1 MDAKSVELDLDAGES
16 EGAGGYAWPLYFRDL
31 ILSNRELYL
40 EWCNNWHSLE
50 DFSAYFSL
58 HINFARQLI
67 ISEGLQRSSILDR
80 DNLPQRVL
88 VSAQPMPEFVR
99 EPLKKDIAFLAEKA
113 ASEEA
118 LPVGET

>member
-1 MDAKSVELDLDAGES
+1 M
-16 EGAGGYAWPLYFRDL
+16 
-31 ILSNRELYL
+31 SNRELYL

-67 ISEGLQRSSILDR
+67 ISEGLQRSSISDR
-80 DNLPQRVL
+80 DNLLQRVL
-88 VSAQPMPEFVR
+88 GSARPMPKFVR
-99 EPLKKDIAFLAEKA
+99 EPLKKDIAFLVEKA
-113 ASEEA
+113 VSKEA

>member
-1 MDAKSVELDLDAGES
+1 M
-16 EGAGGYAWPLYFRDL
+16 YFGDL
-31 ILSNRELYL
+31 ILTNQELYL

-67 ISEGLQRSSILDR
+67 ISEGLQRSSIMDR

-88 VSAQPMPEFVR
+88 VSAQPMLEFVR

-118 LPVGET
+118 LPIGET

>member
-1 MDAKSVELDLDAGES
+1 M
-16 EGAGGYAWPLYFRDL
+16 
-31 ILSNRELYL
+31 SNREFYL
-40 EWCNNWHSLE
+40 EWCKNWHSLE

-80 DNLPQRVL
+80 GNLPQRVL
-88 VSAQPMPEFVR
+88 VSAQRMPEFVR

>member
-1 MDAKSVELDLDAGES
+1 M
-16 EGAGGYAWPLYFRDL
+16 
-31 ILSNRELYL
+31 SNRELYL

-67 ISEGLQRSSILDR
+67 ISEGLQRSSISDR
-80 DNLPQRVL
+80 DNLLQRVL
-88 VSAQPMPEFVR
+88 GSARPMAKFVR
-99 EPLKKDIAFLAEKA
+99 EPLKKEIAFLVEKA
-113 ASEEA
+113 VSKEA

>member
-1 MDAKSVELDLDAGES
+1 M
-16 EGAGGYAWPLYFRDL
+16 
-31 ILSNRELYL
+31 SNRELYL

-67 ISEGLQRSSILDR
+67 ISEGLQRSSISDR
-80 DNLPQRVL
+80 DNLLQRVL
-88 VSAQPMPEFVR
+88 GSARPMPKFVR
-99 EPLKKDIAFLAEKA
+99 EPLKKDMAFLVEKA
-113 ASEEA
+113 VSKEA

>member
-1 MDAKSVELDLDAGES
+1 M
-16 EGAGGYAWPLYFRDL
+16 
-31 ILSNRELYL
+31 SNRELYL
-40 EWCNNWHSLE
+40 EWCNHWHSLE

-67 ISEGLQRSSILDR
+67 ISEELQRSSILDR

-99 EPLKKDIAFLAEKA
+99 EPLKKEIAFLAEKA

>member
-1 MDAKSVELDLDAGES
+1 M
-16 EGAGGYAWPLYFRDL
+16 
-31 ILSNRELYL
+31 SNRELYL

-67 ISEGLQRSSILDR
+67 ISEGLQRSSISDR
-80 DNLPQRVL
+80 DNLLQRVL
-88 VSAQPMPEFVR
+88 GSARPMPNFVR
-99 EPLKKDIAFLAEKA
+99 EPLKKDIAFLVEKA
-113 ASEEA
+113 VSKEA